1 LAVQH
6 NYGVVIF
13 MDLQVT
19 KIIEA
24 ARELLK
30 AAGYFV
36 DNLWHVRDVHFI
48 CEQQELPKISDDEAT
63 EVFTLANQQFDGET
77 GLSWP
82 QLEAALRMY
91 LQRKMVLA
99 APCESNPV

>member
-1 LAVQH
+1 
-6 NYGVVIF
+6 
-13 MDLQVT
+13 MDMHAT

-30 AAGYFV
+30 AYGYFV

-48 CEQQELPKISDDEAT
+48 CEQQELPKIADDEAM
-63 EVFTLANQQFDGET
+63 EVFVIANQQFDGET
-77 GLSWP
+77 GISWP

-91 LQRKMVLA
+91 LQRKMALSS
-99 APCESNPV
+99 PCENNPA